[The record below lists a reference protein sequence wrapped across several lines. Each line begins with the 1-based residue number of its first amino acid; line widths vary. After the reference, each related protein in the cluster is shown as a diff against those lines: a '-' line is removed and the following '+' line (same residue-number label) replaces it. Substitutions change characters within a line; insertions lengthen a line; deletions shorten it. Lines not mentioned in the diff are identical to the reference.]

1 MPMPIK
7 TVQEL
12 ESHKELFDCE
22 NSFSGISELQS
33 IFLNEKPIVKAASTA
48 DDYDMS
54 MLEKINENE
63 DSLINAAS
71 EFATERKAKSLYSV
85 PREIGDN
92 DLLRL
97 KTRGYVIG
105 SGRSVSIT
113 DKGKEV
119 LKSKWLRESNTFK
132 QNRETEKFDY
142 RKHSIARI
150 SATDNKKFRRV
161 EG

>member
-1 MPMPIK
+1 MK
-7 TVQEL
+7 NL
-12 ESHKELFDCE
+12 ESNLSQLGL
-22 NSFSGISELQS
+22 SFVLPIAKKIMPLATSVNLRPYLVGGIVRDALLSRPS
-33 IFLNEKPIVKAASTA
+33 KDIDICVAGDK
-48 DDYDMS
+48 
-54 MLEKINENE
+54 

-113 DKGKEV
+113 DKGKEA
-119 LKSKWLRESNTFK
+119 LKSKWLKESNTFK

-142 RKHSIARI
+142 SKHSITRI